1 MIEADLM
8 RQAMENFAH
17 EMTKKDEMIATQS
30 ERIIELSARLAAVKD
45 RADGL
50 EAEIADKDE
59 EIKLVSEQRDSMAE
73 KLEKAGG
80 ELAAKS
86 EECQR
91 LKGFHESCEKLR
103 GELAEE
109 IKYRE
114 AAKFRAEEAVLK
126 FLEGEYLE
134 GRGVPPIAGWKSCF
148 EHLIRKARAL
158 TVAAP
163 SAEPKDAIPP
173 NCSCQES
180 SPARLVV
187 HRNDGPCYVR
197 ERRDPWC
204 DNCDLH
210 FEAHD
215 GPGRKC
221 PTGGKEYH
229 GPAEPKKETM

>member
-1 MIEADLM
+1 MDKYEQAGRAIAGTFFYASDTIENGKA
-8 RQAMENFAH
+8 
-17 EMTKKDEMIATQS
+17 IAAFG
-30 ERIIELSARLAAVKD
+30 RR
-45 RADGL
+45 
-50 EAEIADKDE
+50 
-59 EIKLVSEQRDSMAE
+59 
-73 KLEKAGG
+73 
-80 ELAAKS
+80 
-86 EECQR
+86 C
-91 LKGFHESCEKLR
+91 
-103 GELAEE
+103 
-109 IKYRE
+109 
-114 AAKFRAEEAVLK
+114 AEEARAEKNVSAYSRVLLNALERAQEDINWMINNQK
-126 FLEGEYLE
+126 FLNPDVFDYIDDT
-134 GRGVPPIAGWKSCF
+134 VKS
-148 EHLIRKARAL
+148 ARAL